1 MVSSITDFSEEEL
14 NFDEYKLD
22 AYETYQ
28 RVRGGYR
35 KLGMTSIQRFFM
47 SLLLLTAVLAF
58 GTIVLV
64 YLQKMALNLE
74 FTNLFSI
81 ANVLLQ

>member
-1 MVSSITDFSEEEL
+1 MVESITNFAEEEL

-35 KLGMTSIQRFFM
+35 VLGMTSIQRFFM
-47 SLLLLTAVLAF
+47 SLLLLIAVFAFGAIVLAYSDKLA
-58 GTIVLV
+58 LV
-64 YLQKMALNLE
+64 
-74 FTNLFSI
+74 F
-81 ANVLLQ
+81 